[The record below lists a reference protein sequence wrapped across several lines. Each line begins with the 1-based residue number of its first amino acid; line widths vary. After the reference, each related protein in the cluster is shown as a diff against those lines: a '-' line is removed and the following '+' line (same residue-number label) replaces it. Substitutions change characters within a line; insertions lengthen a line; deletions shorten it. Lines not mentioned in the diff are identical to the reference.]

1 MKSCGSIAA
10 NTTWFQF
17 TSGKL
22 IYDQNLQPT
31 TSQPSI
37 SLPVSSCMAGL
48 KRGHDGKIAGL
59 YDLDKTLGRGHFAVV
74 KLARHVFTGEKV
86 AVKVIDKSRLD
97 QVARA
102 HLFQEVRCMKLVQ
115 HPNVVRLYEVID
127 TQTKLYLILELG
139 DGGDMYDCI
148 MKHDGGL
155 PEEVAKRYFAQIV
168 HAISYCHQLHVV
180 HRDLK
185 PENVVFFEKQGV
197 VKLTDFGFSNKFQPG
212 ENLATS
218 CGSLAY
224 SAPEILLG
232 DEYDAP
238 AVDIWSLGVI
248 LFMLVC
254 GHPPFQEANDS
265 ETLTMIMDCR
275 YNVPA
280 HISSGCRDLIG
291 CMLQRDP
298 KRRAN
303 LELIQSHDWLQGV
316 DPSPAT
322 KLTTPLVS
330 HRSLSEE
337 EHGSI
342 IQRMAMGGIAD
353 RDTVTEALESDQYN
367 HITATYFLLAER
379 ILRERT
385 EREQI
390 NHIWSSPS
398 HKAQFR
404 QSWPTR
410 VDALQDMGDGFGGA
424 PISLPGGPQSPARS
438 AESLAHPGPRPKT
451 LVDLTHRRLDNSMH
465 TLTSE
470 GDNTPS
476 TGLNL
481 PTVSC
486 SREHQD
492 SGLRLGVKPHST
504 TLRLGSVASP
514 TSKPCSPS
522 LFSLDEGEEDV
533 DEEEGGSPHLPLPA
547 QGVLRHI
554 APSSSLSSS
563 SVSNRLASR
572 KSAPVLNQIHEE
584 EGDEEEGDEEE
595 GDKEEGDEENGD
607 EDDEKNKEG
616 TADRRKKDYGLKP
629 EQDLTSLDTS
639 SLATVTKAATV
650 AMVSPTSET
659 SNDNDF
665 EGQQKPDTARPCSA
679 GVGGSRGVDSSSK
692 CAIGR
697 SIDGGNGG
705 DSREK
710 ARESPSADG
719 SGNGLGPGGR
729 GSGKASG
736 LVESLKLMSLC
747 LSTQFHSLTGGVGG
761 VMGRGLEHQERPVWR
776 MCMGGSTGS
785 LDKVSLLGG
794 LSPRG
799 THHLQH
805 HPLDPLSDPQFEAP
819 SSGTLRLNELDLARE
834 NHRNLKN
841 RVLQMPLSDK
851 TVSVNIHR
859 SPKEGLLCPP
869 TPQSCCQVI

>member
-1 MKSCGSIAA
+1 
-10 NTTWFQF
+10 
-17 TSGKL
+17 
-22 IYDQNLQPT
+22 
-31 TSQPSI
+31 
-37 SLPVSSCMAGL
+37 MAGF

-97 QVARA
+97 PVARA

-155 PEEVAKRYFAQIV
+155 TEEVAKRYFAQIV

-185 PENVVFFEKQGV
+185 PENVVFFEKQGL

-265 ETLTMIMDCR
+265 ETLTMIMDCK
-275 YNVPA
+275 YTVA
-280 HISSGCRDLIG
+280 SHISSACRDLID

-298 KRRAN
+298 KRRATV
-303 LELIQSHDWLQGV
+303 ELIQGHDWLQGV

-330 HRSLSEE
+330 YRSLSEE

-342 IQRMAMGGIAD
+342 IQRMALGGIAD

-379 ILRERT
+379 ILREKQ
-385 EREQI
+385 EREQN
-390 NHIWSSPS
+390 NHTWSSPS

-410 VDALQDMGDGFGGA
+410 VDVHQDMGDGLGGTL
-424 PISLPGGPQSPARS
+424 ISHPGGPQSPARS
-438 AESLAHPGPRPKT
+438 AESLVHHGPRPKT
-451 LVDLTHRRLDNSMH
+451 SLLDLNHRRLDNNTQPTH
-465 TLTSE
+465 TLTLQA
-470 GDNTPS
+470 DDTHTTHKALPPVDS
-476 TGLNL
+476 T
-481 PTVSC
+481 
-486 SREHQD
+486 REHQD
-492 SGLRLGVKPHST
+492 RGLRPPVKPHSIP
-504 TLRLGSVASP
+504 LRLGSLASP
-514 TSKPCSPS
+514 TPSKPRSPS
-522 LFSLDEGEEDV
+522 LFSLDEEEE
-533 DEEEGGSPHLPLPA
+533 DEEEEDEEEDSSPSVLPS
-547 QGVLRHI
+547 QVVLRHNI
-554 APSSSLSSS
+554 ASSSSSSSPS
-563 SVSNRLASR
+563 SVSNRLTSR

-584 EGDEEEGDEEE
+584 EGEDEEV
-595 GDKEEGDEENGD
+595 
-607 EDDEKNKEG
+607 EKDNKEKEG
-616 TADRRKKDYGLKP
+616 MIEGKKCVFKP
-629 EQDLTSLDTS
+629 EQAFLSLHTGMLTSSGVS
-639 SLATVTKAATV
+639 SPATVTKVATV
-650 AMVSPTSET
+650 AMASPTSERRD
-659 SNDNDF
+659 DNDSVS
-665 EGQQKPDTARPCSA
+665 QRRPDMDTTGPRQGRPSFA
-679 GVGGSRGVDSSSK
+679 SG
-692 CAIGR
+692 
-697 SIDGGNGG
+697 GG
-705 DSREK
+705 DRGWSGGDRG
-710 ARESPSADG
+710 RESPSADG
-719 SGNGLGPGGR
+719 SGTGAGLG
-729 GSGKASG
+729 SAKAASG

-747 LSTQFHSLTGGVGG
+747 LSSQFHSLTAGGGGVRGG
-761 VMGRGLEHQERPVWR
+761 SLDHQDQPVWR

-794 LSPRG
+794 PSPGG

-805 HPLDPLSDPQFEAP
+805 HPLDHFSDPQFEAP
-819 SSGTLRLNELDLARE
+819 SSGTLRLGELDLARE
-834 NHRNLKN
+834 HHQNLKN

-851 TVSVNIHR
+851 TMSVNIHR

-869 TPQSCCQVI
+869 SPHSCCQVI